1 MVEMVNKLNNKL
13 WIFLS
18 FGPGK
23 KALDRRWGVR
33 SGAFN
38 IT

>member
-13 WIFLS
+13 WIF

-23 KALDRRWGVR
+23 KALDRKMGCEEW
-33 SGAFN
+33 SF
-38 IT
+38 